1 MLRVQGD
8 ALNRAL
14 AQHHCRLRLP
24 ANTSQHG
31 ALHRQRRR
39 GEDCLMAV
47 RPQVP
52 QGHRLGGDRHRVG
65 RARQFLA
72 LRSGSHRREIL
83 PARHKLYGQSYLDKI
98 LVLQTAKGGVAS
110 AGMLRE
116 MAARDK
122 SPKTIIFDRANT
134 ILAQRAAFD
143 LGGPF
148 RGRRSHGPHPHRL

>member
-1 MLRVQGD
+1 VTGI
-8 ALNRAL
+8 ALVAL
-14 AQHHCRLRLP
+14 DNFSRYDLDRIEGRFSRP
-24 ANTSQHG
+24 A
-31 ALHRQRRR
+31 
-39 GEDCLMAV
+39 
-47 RPQVP
+47 
-52 QGHRLGGDRHRVG
+52 
-65 RARQFLA
+65 
-72 LRSGSHRREIL
+72 
-83 PARHKLYGQSYLDKI
+83 HKLYGQSYLDKI